1 MANYDF
7 TYRTNYFRVKDEDAY
22 QEFIKHIRNISP
34 TEDFS
39 KIKDGIVW
47 HGMGGYDCTP
57 EYIDLPLETETIK
70 NMLENDKKFYDRN
83 HNLIPENGKTLND
96 YELIFNE
103 ENEIVYDIDDAYQD
117 DSFDRFL
124 DELQKLLPD
133 DDCFVYMESGH
144 EKLRYVT
151 GYALVMTST
160 TRKEMSLDTFINN
173 TVKNLFG
180 ENFTTQYCY

>member
-1 MANYDF
+1 
-7 TYRTNYFRVKDEDAY
+7 
-22 QEFIKHIRNISP
+22 
-34 TEDFS
+34 
-39 KIKDGIVW
+39 
-47 HGMGGYDCTP
+47 
-57 EYIDLPLETETIK
+57 
-70 NMLENDKKFYDRN
+70 MLENDEKFYDRN
-83 HNLIPENGKTLND
+83 HNLIPETGKTLND

-144 EKLRYVT
+144 EKLRYIT

>member
-1 MANYDF
+1 
-7 TYRTNYFRVKDEDAY
+7 
-22 QEFIKHIRNISP
+22 
-34 TEDFS
+34 
-39 KIKDGIVW
+39 
-47 HGMGGYDCTP
+47 MGGYDCTP

-70 NMLENDKKFYDRN
+70 NMLENDEKFYDMN
-83 HNLIPENGKTLND
+83 HNLIPETGKTLND

-124 DELQKLLPD
+124 NELQKLLPD
-133 DDCFVYMESGH
+133 NDCFVYMESGH
-144 EKLRYVT
+144 EKLRYIT

-160 TRKEMSLDTFINN
+160 TCKEMSLDTFINN

-180 ENFTTQYCY
+180 ENFKTRYQY